1 MSFAYRL
8 NAFAT
13 RQLPMKLARLRHDRP
28 IASFSFDDFPK
39 SAWTAGGPILER
51 HGAKAT
57 YYAVGGFSGRT
68 VEGVEQYDE
77 IDLRAV
83 HASGHEIGCH
93 TYSHERGPGVSSD
106 ELKGDVARNAAYLE
120 GVLGDGYRPETFAYP
135 YGEVSPRTKA
145 LFAKAFPLSRGIRPG
160 VNGSLSDLSQLRA
173 VPLEARSWTA
183 AEVERWVAAAKASN
197 GWLVFFSHDVA
208 DAPSPYGC
216 TPAMLEHA
224 LSCVRGSG
232 FEILTVKDALAKASA

>member
-13 RQLPMKLARLRHDRP
+13 RRLPMKLARLRHDRP

-39 SAWTAGGPILER
+39 SAWTVGGPILER
-51 HGAKAT
+51 HAALAT
-57 YYAVGGFSGRT
+57 YYAVGGFAGRT
-68 VEGVEQYDE
+68 VEDVEQYDE
-77 IDLRAV
+77 ADLRAV
-83 HASGHEIGCH
+83 HAAGHEIGCH

-106 ELKGDVARNAAYLE
+106 ELKGDVARNAAYLA
-120 GVLGDGYRPETFAYP
+120 GVLGADYAPETFAYP

-145 LFAKAFPLSRGIRPG
+145 LFAKAFPLSRGIRAG

-183 AEVERWVAAAKASN
+183 ADIERWVAAAKASN

-208 DAPSPYGC
+208 EAPSPYGC
-216 TPAMLEHA
+216 TPAMLDHA
-224 LSCVRGSG
+224 LTCVRDAG
-232 FEILTVKDALAKASA
+232 FDILTVKDALAKALA

>member
-28 IASFSFDDFPK
+28 MASFSFDDFPRT
-39 SAWTAGGPILER
+39 AWTVGGPILER
-51 HGAKAT
+51 HKVKAT
-57 YYAVGGFSGRT
+57 YYAVGGFAGRT
-68 VEGVEQYDE
+68 VEDVEQYDE
-77 IDLRAV
+77 ADLRAV
-83 HASGHEIGCH
+83 HAAGHEIGCH

-106 ELKGDVARNAAYLE
+106 DLKRDVARNAAYLSS
-120 GVLGDGYRPETFAYP
+120 VLGDGYRPQTFAYP

-145 LFAKAFPLSRGIRPG
+145 LFARTFPLSRGIRAG

-173 VPLEARSWTA
+173 VPLEARSWSA
-183 AEVERWVAAAKASN
+183 AEVERWVAAARACK

-208 DAPSPYGC
+208 EDPSPYGC

-224 LSCVRGSG
+224 LGCVRDAG
-232 FEILTVKDALAKASA
+232 FEILTVKDALAKATA